1 VTTSVFHPRHAGDIP
16 YENGSEAAPEGMAWI
31 PGGKFSMGANA
42 PDARPVHRVY
52 VNGFFMDRTDVT
64 NVQFAKFVKATV
76 PPETLAAGSVVFSP
90 PGHSIALSVEADDP
104 AQWWSYVKGANWRH
118 PLGPGSNIQ
127 DKNDYPVV
135 HIAYEDAQ
143 AYAKWAGK
151 RLPTEAEW
159 EFAARGGLADLGLGN
174 AFTSSVGWAPGWGQ
188 LVPGLYP

>member
-1 VTTSVFHPRHAGDIP
+1 MTTSVFHPRHAGDIP

-90 PGHSIALSVEADDP
+90 PGHSIALSVEDWP
-104 AQWWSYVKGANWRH
+104 R
-118 PLGPGSNIQ
+118 
-127 DKNDYPVV
+127 
-135 HIAYEDAQ
+135 
-143 AYAKWAGK
+143 
-151 RLPTEAEW
+151 
-159 EFAARGGLADLGLGN
+159 
-174 AFTSSVGWAPGWGQ
+174 
-188 LVPGLYP
+188 